1 MGFLDELKS
10 LFAGHGSGNR
20 IRIGGPLTMADA
32 KQALARVVVQQPLLS
47 MRPVAEAMR
56 DMQERTPAFVTV
68 SMDHYFNAPKLVRF
82 QNSGGR
88 QLDVDA
94 IAALHAQP
102 GPLADE
108 VTIQHLLGDIDD
120 RRGHASADAEI
131 GHIDV
136 TPVAR
141 NTAEVLA
148 QAGSADAP
156 AARHWM
162 FALLDQIGTIDEV
175 TGGTLG
181 PLAKAL
187 SSSGFPE
194 LSELSGENA
203 PQSAAAGIRQALVEA
218 LGIPDGGNGLRTALL
233 DPAATTDAYLE
244 AVKILE
250 GHGIEVPHIVDLA

>member
-1 MGFLDELKS
+1 MGFLDGLKS
-10 LFAGHGSGNR
+10 LFAGHGSGDR
-20 IRIGGPLTMADA
+20 IRIGGPLTVADA
-32 KQALARVVVQQPLLS
+32 KKALARVAVQQPLLA
-47 MRPVAEAMR
+47 MRTVAEAMR
-56 DMQERTPAFVTV
+56 DMQEQTPAFVTY

-94 IAALHAQP
+94 ISALHAQP

-141 NTAEVLA
+141 KTAEVLA
-148 QAGSADAP
+148 EAGSASAP
-156 AARHWM
+156 GARHWM

-175 TGGTLG
+175 TGGNLE
-181 PLAKAL
+181 PLAQAL
-187 SSSGFPE
+187 SGSGLPE
-194 LSELSGENA
+194 LSDLSGGTA
-203 PQSAAAGIRQALVEA
+203 PQPTAAGIRKALVEA
-218 LGIPDGGNGLRTALL
+218 LGIRDGGNGLQSALL
-233 DPAATTDAYLE
+233 DPAASTDAYMQ

-250 GHGIEVPHIVDLA
+250 EHGIEVPHVVDLA